1 MSKKRSTNTS
11 RKHAN
16 VATYDVDIGQEFKDV
31 KHAISG
37 LKQEI
42 FAWRDVVDSQLTK
55 LNSNMEKVLSQ
66 IADHEGRITKLE
78 AYALKTATKK
88 ETISEFAKFGWWAAK
103 ALISAGIIIGSILG
117 TAGAWKLIFPT

>member
-37 LKQEI
+37 LEQEI
-42 FAWRDVVDSQLTK
+42 FAWRNVVDS
-55 LNSNMEKVLSQ
+55 
-66 IADHEGRITKLE
+66 
-78 AYALKTATKK
+78 
-88 ETISEFAKFGWWAAK
+88 
-103 ALISAGIIIGSILG
+103 
-117 TAGAWKLIFPT
+117 